1 MHTIIGSGSIGQIVF
16 PALTGSALGLAVN
29 SAEQKKTKPLVS
41 KVSERGEA
49 MLEFHIGQA
58 IIGAME
64 EEMGENQYRFG
75 VYGLDV
81 HPLTSSAMLT
91 RRQKKN
97 WQQKIKMSPGLDVLN
112 PCSYMLQME
121 KADGDMHNL
130 LHRFSSVTMSD
141 FPESNHSK
149 ATEWLFNILLALRN
163 VVIGLTKMHDEGYY
177 HFDVKPA
184 NVLYFGSEKEPDTA
198 KLCDFGLAKH
208 IDEADFWSAPA
219 LQMPWHNFPPWTS
232 YIALEIDGASV
243 FDLILKESDIRTF
256 FQRTDCERFLCMEHG
271 LYLNMQ
277 LDIATFVRDPV
288 LLFNA
293 IDVYGMGLFLDKIYD
308 RAPLDVQPLIQRFCR
323 DAVLCSIKDDDVL
336 SRWDEILYAF

>member
-16 PALTGSALGLAVN
+16 PALTGSAMKSTMSTAMYP
-29 SAEQKKTKPLVS
+29 EQKKIKTVPLVS

-49 MLEFHIGQA
+49 MLEFRIGQA

-97 WQQKIKMSPGLDVLN
+97 WQQKIKMSPGLDNLN

-130 LHRFSSVTMSD
+130 LHRFVSD
-141 FPESNHSK
+141 NSQSRP
-149 ATEWLFNILLALRN
+149 WLFSILLALRN

-184 NVLYFGSEKEPDTA
+184 NVLYFGTEKEPETA

-208 IDEADFWSAPA
+208 IDETDFWSAPA

-256 FQRTDCERFLCMEHG
+256 FQRTDCERFLCIEHG

-308 RAPLDVQPLIQRFCR
+308 MAPLDVQPLIQRFCR